1 MELIPL
7 IDIVFETDRLAVRRW
22 RNSNLT
28 RLKAVYGVHDLAIS
42 EF

>member
-22 RNSNLT
+22 RHST
-28 RLKAVYGVHDLAIS
+28 RGYKAFGAARVR
-42 EF
+42 